1 MRNAI
6 SQKVRQFDDENRIAC
21 VINEEELSYHKLITI
36 YDSFHLF
43 CIKNDIPS
51 DTFISCCFKHDL
63 YYLPI
68 AQAILNETCY
78 VALNKIK
85 AIDTLDYVIT
95 DDLNADFIPSL
106 IHSKIG
112 IILYSIAH
120 NQFETMH
127 QFERKECMRD
137 PDWVT
142 CAQTSGTTAS
152 AKVIVYSSS
161 SYATKMINKSD
172 LYHLNEQTR
181 LVNCVPFNRITTLGE
196 FNRVTIKGGSL
207 YLNNGFDINFLI
219 KMLSDESITHFAGS
233 VAQLN
238 QINHS
243 IQRFKSRTK
252 PLVMIMGGSDF
263 KRNDYLNL
271 IDTLNAQLINHY
283 GSKEVGTIASD
294 KGEGLVPVVDIK
306 IIDHEIWVK
315 TEAAMDQ
322 YLNQENTEDI
332 WFNTKDTGY
341 IDDKGTLHLTGRMSD
356 WINLMGEKFSP
367 ILMEETIQN
376 EFGIHDVLI
385 CDLDTKNQKD
395 ICVVLEESSTIT
407 LKEIR
412 KALIQKFDAYTCPTK
427 LYRIEHFF
435 FTEEGKL
442 DRKKIKETI
451 KTLKEVI
458 QDEKEEV
465 QYDSIERKVIE
476 CIQRVIPNTTI
487 HLADRFIEIGGDS
500 LKASELNAILLDEFE
515 LSLEPHYFL
524 SNQPLSEMV
533 ETIKK
538 HYVSRVCIKLNT
550 VELKITPLF
559 LIHDLSLDVMIYY
572 NMANLMNRPV
582 YGLRLIPGLLND
594 DFSIESCAQAYLN
607 EIKKC
612 HDGPIYVGGLSIGG
626 VIAYEMMCQDDRVTY
641 CCMMDTKKINHLK
654 KRSNFELLKLGG
666 KNAWYKLKQMSFID
680 QIKLIKDRS
689 IPFILH
695 LVKREPIK
703 ESMRHTFSKVVKK
716 YQMKPS
722 QKRVDYFVALDE
734 KDEISFNYYKS
745 YIPNIVRYEAHCLHS
760 AFVKGSQVKQSIE
773 WINERLNEMETL

>member
-1 MRNAI
+1 MRYAI
-6 SQKVRQFDDENRIAC
+6 HQKVSQFDDDNRIVC
-21 VINEEELSYHKLITI
+21 VVKNQSLSYHTLILI
-36 YDSFHLF
+36 HDAFHQF
-43 CIKNDIPS
+43 CIEHEISS
-51 DTFISCCFKHDL
+51 DTFIGCHFKHDL
-63 YYLPI
+63 YQLPI
-68 AQAILNETCY
+68 AQSILNEACY
-78 VALNKIK
+78 VALNKIQ
-85 AIDTLDYVIT
+85 AIETLDYVIT
-95 DDLNADFIPSL
+95 DDIHAEFIPEL
-106 IHSKIG
+106 IQSKIG
-112 IILYSIAH
+112 VIIYSTH
-120 NQFETMH
+120 LNRFEIIH
-127 QFERKECMRD
+127 QFERKNCMRD

-142 CAQTSGTTAS
+142 CAQTSGTTS
-152 AKVIVYSSS
+152 TAKVIVYSSS
-161 SYATKMINKSD
+161 NYVKKMINKSD
-172 LYHLNEQTR
+172 LYDIDESTR
-181 LVNCVPFNRITTLGE
+181 LVNCVPFNRITCLGE
-196 FNRVTIKGGSL
+196 FNRVSIKGGCL

-219 KMLSDESITHFAGS
+219 KMFGDETITHFAGS

-238 QINHS
+238 QINQV
-243 IQRFKSRTK
+243 IERFNPRKK

-263 KRNDYLNL
+263 RRTDYLNL

-341 IDDKGTLHLTGRMSD
+341 CDDKGNLHLTGRMSE

-367 ILMEETIQN
+367 ILMEEAIQN

-385 CDLDTKNQKD
+385 CDLDTSNQKD
-395 ICVVLEESSTIT
+395 ICVVLEKSSTIT

-412 KALIQKFDAYTCPTK
+412 KALIHKFDAYTCPTK

-435 FTEEGKL
+435 FTDEGKL

-458 QDEKEEV
+458 HEEKTEIK
-465 QYDSIERKVIE
+465 YDSIERKVIE
-476 CIQRVIPNTTI
+476 CIQRVIPNTTV
-487 HLADRFIEIGGDS
+487 HLDDRFIEIGGDS
-500 LKASELNAILLDEFE
+500 LKASELNAIFMNEYK

-533 ETIKK
+533 KTIKNHQK
-538 HYVSRVCIKLNT
+538 SNICIKLNSI
-550 VELKITPLF
+550 ESKIPPLF
-559 LIHDLSLDVMIYY
+559 FIHDLSLDVMIYY
-572 NMANLMNRPV
+572 NMANLLNRPV
-582 YGLRLIPGLLND
+582 YGLRLSSELLKD
-594 DFSIESCAQAYLN
+594 DFNIKSCAQAYLN
-607 EIKKC
+607 EIKKS
-612 HDGPIYVGGLSIGG
+612 HDGPIYVCGLSIGG
-626 VIAYEMMCQDDRVTY
+626 IIAYEMMCQDDRVTY
-641 CCMMDTKKINHLK
+641 CCMMDTKKINQHK
-654 KRSNFELLKLGG
+654 KRSQFDLLQLNG
-666 KNAWYKLKQMSFID
+666 KNALYKLKQLSFID

-695 LVKREPIK
+695 RIKREPIK
-703 ESMRHTFSKVVKK
+703 ESMRHRFSKAVKQ

-722 QKRVDYFVALDE
+722 LKRVEYFVALDE

-760 AFVKGSQVKQSIE
+760 AFVKGSQVNQSIE
-773 WINERLNEMETL
+773 WINERLNEMETI